1 MGFNNNTIPVTGATS
16 TFRADRARLGPLP
29 AYGKPGITMASSSL
43 LVPHGIMWF
52 GRRGLNNPYG
62 FWLSWLFV
70 PLFLLVVKT
79 LA

>member
-1 MGFNNNTIPVTGATS
+1 M
-16 TFRADRARLGPLP
+16 GPLP

-52 GRRGLNNPYG
+52 GRRDLNSPYG
-62 FWLSWLFV
+62 FWLFWLFV